1 MSLFNRSVATA
12 NLGSLQPSANG
23 FSKNNSSNILSANIG
38 LLQPLSQPPAA
49 PTSLLQALQNNPQSG
64 ALQNPPKFGG
74 IGQNPPKFGGI
85 GDNTI
90 GRRTIF
96 DPKTQGDS
104 YTLGGNTYKIGGT
117 GYSTKVY
124 QQSGDTWAPVTW
136 NGTAPAS
143 LQLSA
148 AIKDPRLA
156 SWLTTDDP
164 SIKYDD
170 LIRSTWAK
178 DPTQALAVYGQ
189 QAARKPGGVDPT
201 PDSAWFTDENY
212 WPSVMAGFD
221 SSTPALTQSVK
232 ELGTATPQ
240 NVAALNQWRSDMSPG
255 AQHDRNDPD
264 KGLFGGGL
272 LGMVAPVALGFAL
285 GPAGLG
291 LSGIGGGALA
301 GGITSAVAGGNIL
314 KGAAL
319 GGLGGGLSNYAS
331 TNFSSAPS
339 AGFAGISPAQLAST
353 VGKTGISILGGA
365 SPTQALTGGL
375 SSLAGT
381 SAASNFDNPWLK
393 NLAGTTASTAIR
405 GGDIGN
411 AAIGSL
417 LGTTAKFGASQ
428 TDNPWLKQ
436 LALSSPGMI
445 GQLMNNSQNT
455 QQFGQRPQQA
465 QPQQV
470 QQGQMPP
477 WVRQAMVALGKKG
490 YSEAQARQM
499 IQQRGRG

>member
-1 MSLFNRSVATA
+1 MI
-12 NLGSLQPSANG
+12 GLQPR
-23 FSKNNSSNILSANIG
+23 FKR
-38 LLQPLSQPPAA
+38 PPE
-49 PTSLLQALQNNPQSG
+49 
-64 ALQNPPKFGG
+64 FGG
-74 IGQNPPKFGGI
+74 LGGLTPQNTTAPFNNRLLPGSMQ
-85 GDNTI
+85 NTTAPVNKRLPH
-90 GRRTIF
+90 GFMQSF
-96 DPKTQGDS
+96 DPYSDGDS
-104 YTLGGNTYKIGGT
+104 YTLGDLTYKVGGS
-117 GYSTKVY
+117 GYGTKVF
-124 QQSGDTWAPVTW
+124 QKNGDQWNPVTG

-143 LQLSA
+143 LQISA
-148 AIKDPRLA
+148 AIRDPRFS
-156 SWLTTDDP
+156 SWLTTDDT
-164 SIKYDD
+164 STKADD

-221 SSTPALTQSVK
+221 GSTPALTQSVK

-240 NVAALNQWRSDMSPG
+240 NVAALNKWRSEMNPD
-255 AQHDRNDPD
+255 AQQKRNDPD

-272 LGMVAPVALGFAL
+272 LGALAPVALGFAL

-301 GGITSAVAGGNIL
+301 GGITSAVSGGDIL

-319 GGLGGGLSNYAS
+319 GGLGGGLSDFTKA
-331 TNFSSAPS
+331 NFSSAPS
-339 AGFAGISPAQLAST
+339 SGFAGISPAQLAST

-393 NLAGTTASTAIR
+393 NLAGTTASTAVR
-405 GGDIGN
+405 GGDVGN

-417 LGTTAKFGASQ
+417 LGTTAKYGASQ
-428 TDNPWLKQ
+428 VDNPWLKS
-436 LALSSPGMI
+436 LVTSSPQI
-445 GQLMNNSQNT
+445 LSQLTNSQPNS
-455 QQFGQRPQQA
+455 QPRPQQA
-465 QPQQV
+465 QPTQQA
-470 QQGQMPP
+470 QGSQMPD
-477 WVRQAMVALGKKG
+477 WVRQAMAALTKKG
-490 YSEAQARQM
+490 YSQQQAMQL

>member
-1 MSLFNRSVATA
+1 MNLFNRSVATA
-12 NLGSLQPSANG
+12 NIGS
-23 FSKNNSSNILSANIG
+23 
-38 LLQPLSQPPAA
+38 LQPLSQPPAPWQA
-49 PTSLLQALQNNPQSG
+49 PVSRNLNGMFGQLGSIKNNPQPATPNFLLDQKGKPITDSRTGQGIMANGQMAPLG
-64 ALQNPPKFGG
+64 ASPNSSINKLLSAS
-74 IGQNPPKFGGI
+74 
-85 GDNTI
+85 
-90 GRRTIF
+90 F
-96 DPKTQGDS
+96 DPATSGES
-104 YTLGGNTYKIGGT
+104 FTIGGNTYKVGGK
-117 GYSTKVY
+117 GYGTKVF
-124 QQSGDTWAPVTW
+124 QQSGDTWNPVTG

-148 AIKDPRLA
+148 AIRDPRFS
-156 SWLTTDDP
+156 SWLSTDDP
-164 SIKYDD
+164 STKADD

-221 SSTPALTQSVK
+221 GSTPALTQSVK

-240 NVAALNQWRSDMSPG
+240 NVAALNKWRSEMNPD
-255 AQHDRNDPD
+255 AQQKRNDPD
-264 KGLFGGGL
+264 KGLFGGGI
-272 LGMVAPVALGFAL
+272 LGALAPVALGFAL

-301 GGITSAVAGGNIL
+301 GGITSAVSGGNIL

-339 AGFAGISPAQLAST
+339 AGFAGIPPAQFATT

-393 NLAGTTASTAIR
+393 NLAGTTASTAVR

-428 TDNPWLKQ
+428 TDSPWLKQ

-445 GQLMNNSQNT
+445 GQLMSNNPP
-455 QQFGQRPQQA
+455 QQPRPQQA
-465 QPQQV
+465 Q
-470 QQGQMPP
+470 QGQMPGQMP
-477 WVRQAMVALGKKG
+477 VWVRQAMVALGQKG
-490 YSEAQARQM
+490 YSEQQAKQM

>member
-1 MSLFNRSVATA
+1 MF
-12 NLGSLQPSANG
+12 GQ
-23 FSKNNSSNILSANIG
+23 
-38 LLQPLSQPPAA
+38 
-49 PTSLLQALQNNPQSG
+49 QS
-64 ALQNPPKFGG
+64 
-74 IGQNPPKFGGI
+74 
-85 GDNTI
+85 
-90 GRRTIF
+90 F
-96 DPKTQGDS
+96 DPMTQGDTYS
-104 YTLGGNTYKIGGT
+104 LGGLNYKIGGT
-117 GYSTKVY
+117 GYGTKVY
-124 QQSGDTWAPVTW
+124 QQSGASWNPVTG
-136 NGTAPAS
+136 NGTAPAA
-143 LQLSA
+143 LQISA
-148 AIKDPRLA
+148 AIRDPRLT

-164 SIKYDD
+164 NIKYDD

-221 SSTPALTQSVK
+221 GSTPALTQSVK

-240 NVAALNQWRSDMSPG
+240 NLAALNQWRSDMSPG

-272 LGMVAPVALGFAL
+272 LGMVAPVALGIAL

-301 GGITSAVAGGNIL
+301 GGITSAVSGGNIL

-319 GGLGGGLSNYAS
+319 GGLGGGLSNYVN
-331 TNFSSAPS
+331 TNFSSNPAS
-339 AGFAGISPAQLAST
+339 GFAGVSPAQFVST
-353 VGKTGISILGGA
+353 AGKTGINMLAGQDPTQAFLGGA
-365 SPTQALTGGL
+365 

-381 SAASNFDNPWLK
+381 SAASNFDNTWLK
-393 NLAGTTASTAIR
+393 NLAGTTASTAVR

-428 TDNPWLKQ
+428 IDNKWLKE
-436 LALSSPGMI
+436 LALSSPGLL
-445 GQLMNNSQNT
+445 GQVINNNQQPRQSQS
-455 QQFGQRPQQA
+455 RPQQA
-465 QPQQV
+465 QQASA
-470 QQGQMPP
+470 QMPN
-477 WVRQAMVALGKKG
+477 WVRQAMVALGQKG
-490 YSEAQARQM
+490 YSEAQAKQM

>member
-1 MSLFNRSVATA
+1 MFGYLAD
-12 NLGSLQPSANG
+12 
-23 FSKNNSSNILSANIG
+23 
-38 LLQPLSQPPAA
+38 
-49 PTSLLQALQNNPQSG
+49 
-64 ALQNPPKFGG
+64 LQNPPK
-74 IGQNPPKFGGI
+74 
-85 GDNTI
+85 
-90 GRRTIF
+90 F

-117 GYSTKVY
+117 GYGTKVY
-124 QQSGDTWAPVTW
+124 QQSGDTWNLVTG

-156 SWLTTDDP
+156 DWLSKDDP

-221 SSTPALTQSVK
+221 GSTPALTQSVK

-240 NVAALNQWRSDMSPG
+240 NLAALNQWRSDMSPG
-255 AQHDRNDPD
+255 AQQKRNDPD
-264 KGLFGGGL
+264 EGLFGGGL
-272 LGMVAPVALGFAL
+272 LGTLAPVALGFAL

-301 GGITSAVAGGNIL
+301 GGITSAVSGGNIL

-319 GGLGGGLSNYAS
+319 GGLGGGLSNYVN
-331 TNFSSAPS
+331 TNFSSNPAS
-339 AGFAGISPAQLAST
+339 GFAGVSPAQFVST
-353 VGKTGISILGGA
+353 AGRTGINMLAGQDPTQAFLGGA
-365 SPTQALTGGL
+365 

-393 NLAGTTASTAIR
+393 NLIGTTASAAVR
-405 GGDIGN
+405 GGDVGGS
-411 AAIGSL
+411 AIGSL
-417 LGTTAKFGASQ
+417 LGTTAKYGASQ
-428 TDNPWLKQ
+428 VDNPWLKS
-436 LALSSPGMI
+436 LVTSSPQI
-445 GQLMNNSQNT
+445 LSQLTNSQPNS
-455 QQFGQRPQQA
+455 QPRPQQA
-465 QPQQV
+465 QPTQQA
-470 QQGQMPP
+470 QGSQMPD

-490 YSEAQARQM
+490 YSEAQAKQM

>member
-12 NLGSLQPSANG
+12 NLGSLQPFANG

-49 PTSLLQALQNNPQSG
+49 PTSLLQALQNNPQFG
-64 ALQNPPKFGG
+64 FTTPK
-74 IGQNPPKFGGI
+74 
-85 GDNTI
+85 DTLS
-90 GRRTIF
+90 
-96 DPKTQGDS
+96 TQGDS
-104 YTLGGNTYKIGGT
+104 YTLGGNTYKVSGK
-117 GYSTKVY
+117 GYKTKVY
-124 QQSGDTWAPVTW
+124 QQSGDTWNPVTG

-201 PDSAWFTDENY
+201 PDSAWFTDANY

-221 SSTPALTQSVK
+221 GSTPALTQSVK

-264 KGLFGGGL
+264 KGLFGGGI
-272 LGMVAPVALGFAL
+272 LGALAPVALGFAL

-301 GGITSAVAGGNIL
+301 GGITSAVSGGNIL

-339 AGFAGISPAQLAST
+339 AGFAGISPAQFATT
-353 VGKTGISILGGA
+353 VGKAGVGMLGGA

-393 NLAGTTASTAIR
+393 NLAGTTASTAVR

-445 GQLMNNSQNT
+445 GQLMNNNPP
-455 QQFGQRPQQA
+455 QQPRPQQA
-465 QPQQV
+465 Q
-470 QQGQMPP
+470 QGQMPGQMP
-477 WVRQAMVALGKKG
+477 VWVRQAMVALGQKG
-490 YSEAQARQM
+490 YSEQQAKQM

>member
-1 MSLFNRSVATA
+1 MI
-12 NLGSLQPSANG
+12 GLQPR
-23 FSKNNSSNILSANIG
+23 FKR
-38 LLQPLSQPPAA
+38 PPE
-49 PTSLLQALQNNPQSG
+49 
-64 ALQNPPKFGG
+64 FGG
-74 IGQNPPKFGGI
+74 LGGLTPQNTTAPVNNWQLNSKSGNNWQLNSKSAQ
-85 GDNTI
+85 NTTAPVNNRLLP
-90 GRRTIF
+90 GFMQKSF
-96 DPKTQGDS
+96 DPYSDGDS
-104 YTLGGNTYKIGGT
+104 YTLGDLTYKVGGS
-117 GYSTKVY
+117 GYGTKVF
-124 QQSGDTWAPVTW
+124 QKNGDQWNPVTG

-148 AIKDPRLA
+148 AIRDPRFS
-156 SWLTTDDP
+156 SWLTTDDT
-164 SIKYDD
+164 STKADD

-221 SSTPALTQSVK
+221 GSTPALTQSVK

-240 NVAALNQWRSDMSPG
+240 NLAALNQWRSDMSPG
-255 AQHDRNDPD
+255 AQQKRNDPD
-264 KGLFGGGL
+264 EGLFGGGL
-272 LGMVAPVALGFAL
+272 LGTLAPIALGFAL

-301 GGITSAVAGGNIL
+301 GGITSAVSGGNIL

-319 GGLGGGLSNYAS
+319 GGLGGGLSNYAN
-331 TNFSSAPS
+331 TNFSSNPAS
-339 AGFAGISPAQLAST
+339 GFAGVSPAQFVST
-353 VGKTGISILGGA
+353 AGRTGINMLAGQDPTQAFLGGA
-365 SPTQALTGGL
+365 

-381 SAASNFDNPWLK
+381 SAASNFDNQWLK
-393 NLAGTTASTAIR
+393 NLAGTTASTAVR

-428 TDNPWLKQ
+428 TDNKWLKE
-436 LALSSPGMI
+436 LALSSPGLL
-445 GQLMNNSQNT
+445 GQFMNNNQQPRQSQRPP
-455 QQFGQRPQQA
+455 QRPPQQA
-465 QPQQV
+465 SA
-470 QQGQMPP
+470 QMPD
-477 WVRQAMVALGKKG
+477 WVRQAMVSLGQKG
-490 YSEAQARQM
+490 YSEQQAKQM

>member
-1 MSLFNRSVATA
+1 MI
-12 NLGSLQPSANG
+12 GLQPR
-23 FSKNNSSNILSANIG
+23 FKR
-38 LLQPLSQPPAA
+38 PPE
-49 PTSLLQALQNNPQSG
+49 
-64 ALQNPPKFGG
+64 FGG
-74 IGQNPPKFGGI
+74 LGGLTPQNTTAPFNNRLLPGSMQ
-85 GDNTI
+85 NTTAPVNKRLPH
-90 GRRTIF
+90 GFMQKSF
-96 DPKTQGDS
+96 DPYSDGDS
-104 YTLGGNTYKIGGT
+104 YTLGDLTYKVGGS
-117 GYSTKVY
+117 GYGTKVF
-124 QQSGDTWAPVTW
+124 QKNGDQWNPVTG

-148 AIKDPRLA
+148 AIRDPRFS
-156 SWLTTDDP
+156 SWLTTDDT
-164 SIKYDD
+164 STKADD

-221 SSTPALTQSVK
+221 GSTPALTQSVK

-240 NVAALNQWRSDMSPG
+240 NLAALNQWRSDMSPG
-255 AQHDRNDPD
+255 AQQKRNDPD
-264 KGLFGGGL
+264 EGLFGGGL
-272 LGMVAPVALGFAL
+272 LGTLAPIALGFAL

-301 GGITSAVAGGNIL
+301 GGITSAVSGGNIL

-319 GGLGGGLSNYAS
+319 GGLGGGLSNYAN
-331 TNFSSAPS
+331 TNFSSNPAS
-339 AGFAGISPAQLAST
+339 GFAGVSPAQFVST
-353 VGKTGISILGGA
+353 AGKTGINMLAGQDPTQAFLGGA
-365 SPTQALTGGL
+365 S
-375 SSLAGT
+375 SLAGA
-381 SAASNFDNPWLK
+381 SAASNFDNTWLK
-393 NLAGTTASTAIR
+393 NLAGTTASTAVR

-436 LALSSPGMI
+436 LALSSPGML
-445 GQLMNNSQNT
+445 GQIMSNNQP
-455 QQFGQRPQQA
+455 QKPMLQQA
-465 QPQQV
+465 QQGKMTGQISGQIP
-470 QQGQMPP
+470 GQMPP
-477 WVRQAMVALGKKG
+477 WVRQAMATLTQKG
-490 YSEAQARQM
+490 YSQQQAMQL

>member
-1 MSLFNRSVATA
+1 MI
-12 NLGSLQPSANG
+12 GLQPR
-23 FSKNNSSNILSANIG
+23 FKR
-38 LLQPLSQPPAA
+38 PPE
-49 PTSLLQALQNNPQSG
+49 
-64 ALQNPPKFGG
+64 FGG
-74 IGQNPPKFGGI
+74 LGGLTPQNTTAPFNNRLLPGSMQ
-85 GDNTI
+85 NTTAPVNKRLPH
-90 GRRTIF
+90 GFMQSF
-96 DPKTQGDS
+96 DPYSDGDS
-104 YTLGGNTYKIGGT
+104 YTLGDLTYKVGGS
-117 GYSTKVY
+117 GYGTKVF
-124 QQSGDTWAPVTW
+124 QKNGDQWNPVTG

-143 LQLSA
+143 LQISA
-148 AIKDPRLA
+148 AIRDPRFS
-156 SWLTTDDP
+156 SWLTTDDT
-164 SIKYDD
+164 STKADD

-221 SSTPALTQSVK
+221 GSTPALTQSVK

-240 NVAALNQWRSDMSPG
+240 NVAALNKWRSEMNPD
-255 AQHDRNDPD
+255 AQQKRNDPD

-272 LGMVAPVALGFAL
+272 LGALAPIALGVAL

-301 GGITSAVAGGNIL
+301 GGLTSAVSGGNIL

-319 GGLGGGLSNYAS
+319 GGLGGGISNFVGS
-331 TNFSSAPS
+331 NFSSLPS
-339 AGFAGISPAQLAST
+339 EGFAGISPAQFANT
-353 VGKTGISILGGA
+353 AGRTGLSILGGQDP
-365 SPTQALTGGL
+365 SQALLGGVGG
-375 SSLAGT
+375 LAGT

-428 TDNPWLKQ
+428 TDNKWLKE
-436 LALSSPGMI
+436 LALSSPGLL
-445 GQLMNNSQNT
+445 GQFMNNNQQPQQT
-455 QQFGQRPQQA
+455 QRPPQRPPQQA
-465 QPQQV
+465 SA
-470 QQGQMPP
+470 QMPD
-477 WVRQAMVALGKKG
+477 WVRQAMATLTQKG
-490 YSEAQARQM
+490 YSQQQAMQL

>member
-1 MSLFNRSVATA
+1 MFGQL
-12 NLGSLQPSANG
+12 
-23 FSKNNSSNILSANIG
+23 
-38 LLQPLSQPPAA
+38 
-49 PTSLLQALQNNPQSG
+49 G

-74 IGQNPPKFGGI
+74 IGN
-85 GDNTI
+85 NTI
-90 GRRTIF
+90 GRRTVF

-104 YTLGGNTYKIGGT
+104 YTLGGNTYKVGGT

-124 QQSGDTWAPVTW
+124 QQSGDTWNPVTG

-221 SSTPALTQSVK
+221 GSTPALTQSVK

-240 NVAALNQWRSDMSPG
+240 NLAALNQWRSDMSPG

-264 KGLFGGGL
+264 KGLFGGGI
-272 LGMVAPVALGFAL
+272 LGKLAPVALGFAL

-301 GGITSAVAGGNIL
+301 GGITSAVSGGNIL

-319 GGLGGGLSNYAS
+319 GGLGGGLSNYAN
-331 TNFSSAPS
+331 TNFSSNPAS
-339 AGFAGISPAQLAST
+339 GFAGVSPAQFVST
-353 VGKTGISILGGA
+353 AGKTGINMLAGQDPTQAFLGGA
-365 SPTQALTGGL
+365 

-393 NLAGTTASTAIR
+393 NLAGTTASTAVR

-428 TDNPWLKQ
+428 TDNKWLKE
-436 LALSSPGMI
+436 LALSSPGLLGKVI
-445 GQLMNNSQNT
+445 NNNQQPRQSQS
-455 QQFGQRPQQA
+455 RPQQA
-465 QPQQV
+465 QQASA
-470 QQGQMPP
+470 QMPN

-490 YSEAQARQM
+490 YSEQQAKQM